1 MGAHAL
7 PDVVVVAF
15 GKEMAIEIAHPLVA
29 EGPGVMGDVFD
40 AAALNPDL
48 IAAAGVA
55 GQLSFK
61 HPGVMGCSH
70 RLGGACADQFNPIGL
85 RHPDPDHPL
94 AVVERLWTQDSL
106 GMVMAAFRKAL
117 TVFNHPLE
125 LSQHRT
131 SRQSVAGSLSGFLL
145 KKLQRVQQVFA

>member
-1 MGAHAL
+1 MGR
-7 PDVVVVAF
+7 F
-15 GKEMAIEIAHPLVA
+15 
-29 EGPGVMGDVFD
+29 
-40 AAALNPDL
+40 
-48 IAAAGVA
+48 
-55 GQLSFK
+55 
-61 HPGVMGCSH
+61 H

-94 AVVERLWTQDSL
+94 TVVEGLWTEDSL

-131 SRQSVAGSLSGFLL
+131 SRQSVAGSLSGFLP
-145 KKLQRVQQVFA
+145 KKLQPVQQVFA